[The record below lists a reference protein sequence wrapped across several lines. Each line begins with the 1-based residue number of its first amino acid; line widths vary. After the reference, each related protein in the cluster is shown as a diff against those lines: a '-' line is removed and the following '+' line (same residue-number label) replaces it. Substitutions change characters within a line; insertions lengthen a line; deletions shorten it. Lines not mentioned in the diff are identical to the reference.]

1 MEQIPLDGRHFRTA
15 FVLLL
20 VAAISSL
27 FLSIVW
33 PFLQPLLLAAIL
45 SSLCSPLFNW
55 LTRLCGGRRSL
66 AASLTLVLL
75 FLIVAGPVSG
85 FVGVVVSQAVS
96 ISNEAIPWVQKHF
109 QAAGGFQIHDWLVKR
124 FPSMASFVP
133 DQAKIMESVGNT
145 AKTAGGFLVSGV
157 TQMTAGTATFLLNLF
172 VMVYSMF
179 FFLKDGNRI
188 LEKIFYYM
196 PLRHEDEVRMLDRL
210 TSVTRATVKGTL
222 VIGLIQ
228 GALAGIAFWI
238 AGIGGWAFWGT
249 VMVVLSI
256 VPGIGAALVW
266 VPAVIYL
273 FISGQN
279 LAGTLLGIWCAAVVG
294 TVDNVLRPALVGK
307 DAQMP
312 DLLILIGTL
321 GGLYLFGPIGFI
333 IGPVA
338 CGLFLTAW
346 DIYGTTFKS
355 ILPPV
360 KSLGSGKVKPVESM
374 LDDSSPTP
382 DKENETP
389 PVKPK
394 TATRSTT
401 RKRKAQT

>member
-1 MEQIPLDGRHFRTA
+1 
-15 FVLLL
+15 
-20 VAAISSL
+20 
-27 FLSIVW
+27 
-33 PFLQPLLLAAIL
+33 
-45 SSLCSPLFNW
+45 
-55 LTRLCGGRRSL
+55 
-66 AASLTLVLL
+66 
-75 FLIVAGPVSG
+75 
-85 FVGVVVSQAVS
+85 
-96 ISNEAIPWVQKHF
+96 
-109 QAAGGFQIHDWLVKR
+109 
-124 FPSMASFVP
+124 MASFVP
-133 DQAKIMESVGNT
+133 DQGKIMEGVGNS
-145 AKTAGGFLVSGV
+145 AKIAGGFLVASV

-172 VMVYSMF
+172 VMFYAMF

-196 PLRHEDEVRMLDRL
+196 PLRHEDEVRILDRL

-228 GALAGIAFWI
+228 GALAGIAFWV
-238 AGIGGWAFWGT
+238 AGIDGWAFWGT

-294 TVDNVLRPALVGK
+294 TVDNVLRPRLVGK

-360 KSLGSGKVKPVESM
+360 KRLNNGEMKPMEERPEDHSQVLEIKSVTTSVK
-374 LDDSSPTP
+374 T
-382 DKENETP
+382 
-389 PVKPK
+389 K
-394 TATRSTT
+394 TAPRKTL
-401 RKRKAQT
+401 RKRKAQTG